1 MKNYHLKV
9 MTYYEL
15 QAKNDKQAL
24 EKFENLTYEDL
35 ANLEVEDTESVLFT
49 DDWEE
54 VDE

>member
-1 MKNYHLKV
+1 

-35 ANLEVEDTESVLFT
+35 AKLEVEDTESVLFT